1 MLEHDDAGK
10 AVTFPPPLVVSPPP
24 SLFPPPPQPAAAN
37 ASAAKRP
44 TSATAFKPCLTLPP
58 PSPFAPSSVFDRGSI
73 RTAQA
78 TCKREQRGIRFVP
91 SNPAPRAKRRLC
103 SYRGARAEVAE
114 LAYARDS
121 KSGARKGVW
130 VRFPPS
136 APDGRT
142 ESGSLRPARPSE
154 RQRGGQHA
162 EAAVSEPDE
171 RITALPA
178 VLAAPYSTVGAS

>member
-1 MLEHDDAGK
+1 MGNWADAPTQNRCWKEPASPSRRHAGLPRTMRVRRSGGTGRRAGLK
-10 AVTFPPPLVVSPPP
+10 IRCPQGRVSYAGEPMVPPRAP
-24 SLFPPPPQPAAAN
+24 SFATRCAHAQ
-37 ASAAKRP
+37 ASARQERGLAEPTKR
-44 TSATAFKPCLTLPP
+44 
-58 PSPFAPSSVFDRGSI
+58 
-73 RTAQA
+73 Q
-78 TCKREQRGIRFVP
+78 
-91 SNPAPRAKRRLC
+91 LC
-103 SYRGARAEVAE
+103 SYHGARAEVAE
-114 LAYARDS
+114 LADAPDS